1 MWVVIFQS
9 AMLKKITRNT
19 LPKSARLSSKKTIDI
34 LFNEGITIKSYPFI
48 VKYHLLEK
56 QDESSS
62 QVLFSVSKRNFKRAV
77 ERNKIKRQMREA
89 FRHHKASLMALP
101 KKYAIAY
108 IYTAR
113 KILPFKEIESKLKA
127 SVLRLEEE
135 LT

>member
-1 MWVVIFQS
+1 
-9 AMLKKITRNT
+9 MLKKITRNT

>member
-1 MWVVIFQS
+1 VVIFQS

-56 QDESSS
+56 QDERSS